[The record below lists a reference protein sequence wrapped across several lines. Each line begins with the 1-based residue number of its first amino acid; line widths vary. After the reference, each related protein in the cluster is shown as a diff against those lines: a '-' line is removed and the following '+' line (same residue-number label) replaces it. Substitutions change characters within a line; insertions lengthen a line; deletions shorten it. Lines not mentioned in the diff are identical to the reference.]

1 MSDVQFH
8 IYGVKGDD
16 RVTEMYSNN
25 SEESVDQTVDAMLP
39 NKISFVEGHGG
50 RYTSIELLAVL
61 KVGGWLEIL
70 QPANLEDRYHSDD
83 LN

>member
-1 MSDVQFH
+1 MEGSVSARKSTVL
-8 IYGVKGDD
+8 YKGLI
-16 RVTEMYSNN
+16 NL
-25 SEESVDQTVDAMLP
+25 AP
-39 NKISFVEGHGG
+39 
-50 RYTSIELLAVL
+50 SIELLAVL